1 MKEIALE
8 FLKIINSRGYVSY
21 IVGGFVRDNI
31 MKIESHDIDIN
42 TNATPKEL
50 KEIFTNVKFPKNMND
65 ENSYGSVSIIYKNI
79 LFEVTTFREELEY
92 LDNRHPS
99 SIHYINDLETDLK
112 RRDFTINA
120 ICMDYKGNILDPLN
134 GKCDLKK
141 KIIKTITNPYKSFT
155 DDALRILRA
164 VRFATILDFSLDKEL
179 IEAIK
184 VTKKYLK
191 NISYDRKKH
200 ELDKIFVSIHAKRG
214 IELLKELDLIEV
226 LELNNIDRIKDYTDL
241 IGIWSMINPKT
252 YPFTKNEK
260 ELIKN
265 INIVYDLDNLNP
277 LVLYKYGLYVNTIA
291 GINKNLTKKE
301 INEAYQNLPIQT
313 RTDIKIT
320 ADEICKLLN
329 KKPSLFLKDIFN
341 HLEINLL
348 TGSLQNIN
356 TSLKEYVLNNF
367 NNI

>member
-8 FLKIINSRGYVSY
+8 FLKIINSRGYISY
-21 IVGGFVRDNI
+21 IVGGFVRDDI
-31 MKIESHDIDIN
+31 MNIESHDIDIN

-65 ENSYGSVSIIYKNI
+65 ENSYGSVTVIYKNV

-120 ICMDYKGNILDPLN
+120 ICMDYEGNIIDPLN
-134 GKCDLKK
+134 GRYDLEKK
-141 KIIKTITNPYKSFT
+141 LIKTINNPYKSFS

-164 VRFATILDFSLDKEL
+164 VRFATILNFNLDEEL
-179 IEAIK
+179 VTAIS

-200 ELDKIFVSIHAKRG
+200 ELDKIFASIHVKFG
-214 IELLKELDLIEV
+214 IELLKKLDLIDI
-226 LELNNIDRIKDYTDL
+226 LELSNIDRIRDYSDL

-265 INIVYDLDNLNP
+265 INIAYELDNLNP

-291 GINKNLTKKE
+291 GINKNLDKKE
-301 INEAYQNLPIQT
+301 INEAYQNLPIKA
-313 RTDIKIT
+313 RTDINIT

-341 HLEINLL
+341 HLEIEILN
-348 TGSLQNIN
+348 GSLQNIN
-356 TSLKEYVLNNF
+356 TSLKEYVLKSF